1 MAVTAAQRRA
11 VQYRDVKDAFRGRAM
26 IDSRTPIATRRRGRA
41 QRLHGISL
49 TLAYCLFTGMSFAVV
64 GGIAVLSL
72 AL

>member
-1 MAVTAAQRRA
+1 
-11 VQYRDVKDAFRGRAM
+11 M
-26 IDSRTPIATRRRGRA
+26 IDSATTIYSRRRGRA
-41 QRLHGISL
+41 QPLHGISM

>member
-1 MAVTAAQRRA
+1 
-11 VQYRDVKDAFRGRAM
+11 M

-41 QRLHGISL
+41 QRLHGVSL
-49 TLAYCLFTGMSFAVV
+49 TLAYCLFTGMSLAVV